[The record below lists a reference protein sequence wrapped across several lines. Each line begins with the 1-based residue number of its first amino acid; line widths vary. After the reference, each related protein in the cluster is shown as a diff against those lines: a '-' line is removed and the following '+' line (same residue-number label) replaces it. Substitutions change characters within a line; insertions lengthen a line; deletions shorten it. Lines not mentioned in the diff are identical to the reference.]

1 MRDHSGK
8 TFVSTTPPGSLKENL
23 GQFLAVSDT
32 TETGNPNISNRDKAG
47 VFEET
52 PAHVYLGCS
61 QLSLW

>member
-8 TFVSTTPPGSLKENL
+8 TFVSTTPPGSLKEK
-23 GQFLAVSDT
+23 T
-32 TETGNPNISNRDKAG
+32 TETGNPNISGPDKAG